1 MDKYEYNLKLDQIKA
16 LSAEEG
22 YMSAAEIADSINWN
36 KIKNVNTLVKIG
48 EVYEK
53 AERYQDARDILLMAY
68 DRSPIGRMIIY
79 RLAEVAIK
87 MGDYDA
93 ATEYYDEFVEIAPHD
108 DMKYVLR
115 YAIKKGQGASFDEL
129 IAILEELKEEEYT
142 EEWAYELA
150 YLYHKAGK
158 VDKCV
163 EACDE
168 LILWFGDGPYVERAL
183 ELKMLYQPLTKTQEE
198 KYRQFKIEKET
209 ISREKEKE
217 TEPESE
223 TDDDKITEIGAMEMV
238 KGGEIVHDDVKIP
251 QITVNQ
257 EKFNTVN
264 LQEEIAKGMK
274 QIMDAKGKN
283 EVSDTMDNIKKMVE
297 EIPFLKFLK
306 DKDND
311 KKSEQPSEEELH
323 IATDEEIDGT
333 LRMNFK
339 ELLGEDSDGQMSMV
353 MNEKTQLE
361 HQITGQMSIQDV
373 LDEWE
378 KTKRAAEMAL
388 NEANQQKL
396 ESAKARALQ
405 EAGDIMERLNDVIPK
420 LDAGATPKELLE
432 KEYMQGIEIPK
443 VQETVQE
450 PAEEPQPE
458 IQDTV
463 EELQPETQ
471 ETVEE
476 SQSEIQETAEEPQPE
491 IPETVEE
498 LQPETQET
506 AEEPQ
511 PEPQETVEEL
521 QPEIQDIAEELQP
534 ETQET
539 MEEPQP
545 ETTEAVEEFAGEPED
560 AIVAEESEEAEILAQ
575 PTMLMPEIT
584 DDMLKNEEADEEPE
598 EEPERPR
605 DFEHVTSFIEQ
616 EIAKMAAKNPG
627 IEKKLEMAKTRKMPN
642 LSLPEDLDSE
652 EDDETVIDSKHIN
665 ELTSEQR
672 AIFSYFI
679 PVKGMENQICKAY
692 NGIIDH
698 LNKKG
703 NASSGNLIIQGE
715 QGCGKTMLATSFVK
729 VLQKVGQQ
737 STGKLGKIDASAL
750 NKKDAQQILRK
761 IAGGCLIIERAGE
774 IDRNTA
780 VQLSFL
786 MDHDITGTLYI
797 LEDTSKGIKRALSMD
812 EGFAAKFTE
821 KISVP
826 IFTNDELVL
835 FAKSYSTEL
844 GYKIDEMA
852 ILALHNRISN
862 IERID
867 QATTLTE
874 VKEIIDEAIDR
885 EAHSGLKKA
894 ISILTAKRY
903 TDDDRIV
910 LREDHFKEK

>member
-48 EVYEK
+48 EIYEK

-129 IAILEELKEEEYT
+129 ITILEEYKDEEYT

-158 VDKCV
+158 ADKCID
-163 EACDE
+163 ACDE

-183 ELKMLYQPLTKTQEE
+183 ELKMLYQPLTKAQEE
-198 KYRQFKIEKET
+198 KYRRFKA
-209 ISREKEKE
+209 EKEK
-217 TEPESE
+217 PA
-223 TDDDKITEIGAMEMV
+223 KIKDEAEVTEIGAMEMV
-238 KGGEIVHDDVKIP
+238 KGGEIVHDDVTIP

-264 LQEEIAKGMK
+264 LQQEIAKGMQ
-274 QIMDAKGKN
+274 QIIEAKGKN
-283 EVSDTMDNIKKMVE
+283 EVADTMDTIKKIVE
-297 EIPFLKFLK
+297 DIPYLKLEK
-306 DKDND
+306 
-311 KKSEQPSEEELH
+311 EQEEYAQQPEETEH
-323 IATDEEIDGT
+323 IATDEEIDGS
-333 LRMNFK
+333 LKLNFK
-339 ELLGEDSDGQMSMV
+339 ELLGEDADGQMSMV
-353 MNEKTQLE
+353 MSEKTQLE

-373 LDEWE
+373 LEEWE
-378 KTKRAAEMAL
+378 KTRHAAEIAL
-388 NEANQQKL
+388 KEAEQQKL

-420 LDAGATPKELLE
+420 LDAGVTPKELLE
-432 KEYMQGIEIPK
+432 EEYLKVPVDIIEQKAAVKEPEEEQKLDMQELYAD
-443 VQETVQE
+443 ETVDEVQE
-450 PAEEPQPE
+450 PQEAPE
-458 IQDTV
+458 DTID
-463 EELQPETQ
+463 EAQ
-471 ETVEE
+471 E
-476 SQSEIQETAEEPQPE
+476 SQEAPEDAADEVKEP
-491 IPETVEE
+491 V
-498 LQPETQET
+498 
-506 AEEPQ
+506 
-511 PEPQETVEEL
+511 
-521 QPEIQDIAEELQP
+521 
-534 ETQET
+534 
-539 MEEPQP
+539 
-545 ETTEAVEEFAGEPED
+545 GEPED
-560 AIVAEESEEAEILAQ
+560 IIMAEESEKDEILTQ
-575 PTMLMPEIT
+575 PTTMMPEIT
-584 DDMLKNEEADEEPE
+584 DDMLSADDDTADDEASQE
-598 EEPERPR
+598 EENVSEKR
-605 DFEHVTSFIEQ
+605 DFDHVTSFIEQ
-616 EIAKMAAKNPG
+616 EIAKMTAKNPG
-627 IEKKLEMAKTRKMPN
+627 LEKKLDMAKTRKMPDI
-642 LSLPEDLDSE
+642 SLPEDLDSE
-652 EDDETVIDSKHIN
+652 EDDSKLKETKHIKQ
-665 ELTSEQR
+665 LTSEQK

-679 PVKGMENQICKAY
+679 PVKGMEDQICKAY
-692 NGIIDH
+692 NAVLDH
-698 LNKKG
+698 FNRKE
-703 NASSGNLIIQGE
+703 NASTGNLIIQGE
-715 QGCGKTMLATSFVK
+715 QGCGKTMLATSFIK
-729 VLQKVGQQ
+729 VLQKDGEQL
-737 STGKLGKIDASAL
+737 TGKMGKIDAAAL
-750 NKKDAQQILRK
+750 NKKDVQQVVRK
-761 IAGGCLIIERAGE
+761 ITGGCLIIERAGD
-774 IDRNTA
+774 IDRSIA
-780 VQLSFL
+780 AQLSFL
-786 MDHDITGTLYI
+786 MEHDITGTLYI
-797 LEDTSKGIKRALSMD
+797 LEDTSKGIKKALSMD
-812 EGFAAKFTE
+812 EGFASKFTE

-835 FAKSYSTEL
+835 FAKSYSAEL

-874 VKEIIDEAIDR
+874 VKDIIDEAIDR

-910 LREDHFKEK
+910 LKEDHFREK

>member
-1 MDKYEYNLKLDQIKA
+1 MDKYEYNLKLDQIKV

-48 EVYEK
+48 EIYEK

-198 KYRQFKIEKET
+198 KYRQFKLEKEN
-209 ISREKEKE
+209 ISRENKKEA
-217 TEPESE
+217 EPESE
-223 TDDDKITEIGAMEMV
+223 TDEDELTEIGAMEMV

-283 EVSDTMDNIKKMVE
+283 EVADTMDNIKKIVE

-306 DKDND
+306 DKDD
-311 KKSEQPSEEELH
+311 GKKSEQPSDEEQH
-323 IATDEEIDGT
+323 IATDEEIDSS

-353 MNEKTQLE
+353 INEKTQLE

-378 KTKRAAEMAL
+378 KTKRAAETAL

-432 KEYMQGIEIPK
+432 NEYMQGIEIPK
-443 VQETVQE
+443 VQEPVQKSV
-450 PAEEPQPE
+450 EEP
-458 IQDTV
+458 
-463 EELQPETQ
+463 QPETQ

-476 SQSEIQETAEEPQPE
+476 PQPEAQEPVEEPQPE
-491 IPETVEE
+491 A
-498 LQPETQET
+498 QEI
-506 AEEPQ
+506 
-511 PEPQETVEEL
+511 V
-521 QPEIQDIAEELQP
+521 
-534 ETQET
+534 
-539 MEEPQP
+539 EEPQP
-545 ETTEAVEEFAGEPED
+545 ETPEAVEEFDGEPED
-560 AIVAEESEEAEILAQ
+560 AVVAEESEEAEILAQ

-598 EEPERPR
+598 QEPEKPR

-652 EDDETVIDSKHIN
+652 EDDKTVIESKHIN
-665 ELTSEQR
+665 ELTNEQR

-729 VLQKVGQQ
+729 VLQKVGHQ

-761 IAGGCLIIERAGE
+761 IAGGCLIIERAGD

>member
-48 EVYEK
+48 EIYEK

-129 IAILEELKEEEYT
+129 ITILEEYKDEEYT

-158 VDKCV
+158 ADKCID
-163 EACDE
+163 ACDE

-183 ELKMLYQPLTKTQEE
+183 ELKMLYQPLTKAQEE
-198 KYRQFKIEKET
+198 KYRRFKA
-209 ISREKEKE
+209 EKEK
-217 TEPESE
+217 PA
-223 TDDDKITEIGAMEMV
+223 KIKDEAEVTEIGAMEMV
-238 KGGEIVHDDVKIP
+238 KGGEIVHDDVTIP

-264 LQEEIAKGMK
+264 LQQEIAKGMQ
-274 QIMDAKGKN
+274 QIMEAKGKN
-283 EVSDTMDNIKKMVE
+283 EVADTMDTIKKIVE
-297 EIPFLKFLK
+297 DIPYLKLEK
-306 DKDND
+306 
-311 KKSEQPSEEELH
+311 EQEEYVQQPEETEH
-323 IATDEEIDGT
+323 IATDEEIDGS
-333 LRMNFK
+333 LKLNFK
-339 ELLGEDSDGQMSMV
+339 ELLGEDADGQMSMV
-353 MNEKTQLE
+353 MSEKTQLE

-373 LDEWE
+373 LEEWE
-378 KTKRAAEMAL
+378 KTRHAAEIAL
-388 NEANQQKL
+388 KEAEQQKL

-420 LDAGATPKELLE
+420 LDAGVTPKELLE
-432 KEYMQGIEIPK
+432 EEYLKVPVDIIEQKAAVKEPEEEQKPDMQELYADEN
-443 VQETVQE
+443 VDEVQE
-450 PAEEPQPE
+450 PQEAPEEAIDEVQ
-458 IQDTV
+458 
-463 EELQPETQ
+463 
-471 ETVEE
+471 E
-476 SQSEIQETAEEPQPE
+476 SQEASEEAADEAKEP
-491 IPETVEE
+491 V
-498 LQPETQET
+498 
-506 AEEPQ
+506 
-511 PEPQETVEEL
+511 
-521 QPEIQDIAEELQP
+521 
-534 ETQET
+534 
-539 MEEPQP
+539 
-545 ETTEAVEEFAGEPED
+545 GEPED
-560 AIVAEESEEAEILAQ
+560 IIVAEESEKDEIFTQ
-575 PTMLMPEIT
+575 PTTMMPEIT
-584 DDMLKNEEADEEPE
+584 DDMLNVDDDTSDDETSQEKE
-598 EEPERPR
+598 NVSEKR
-605 DFEHVTSFIEQ
+605 DFDHVTSFIEQ
-616 EIAKMAAKNPG
+616 EIAKMTAKNPG
-627 IEKKLEMAKTRKMPN
+627 LEKKLDMAKTRKMPDI
-642 LSLPEDLDSE
+642 SLPEDLDSE
-652 EDDETVIDSKHIN
+652 EDDSKLKETKHIK
-665 ELTSEQR
+665 ELTSEQK

-679 PVKGMENQICKAY
+679 PVKGMEDQICKAY
-692 NGIIDH
+692 NAVLDH
-698 LNKKG
+698 FNRKE
-703 NASSGNLIIQGE
+703 NASTGNLIIQGE
-715 QGCGKTMLATSFVK
+715 QGCGKTMLATSFIK
-729 VLQKVGQQ
+729 VLQKDGEQL
-737 STGKLGKIDASAL
+737 TGKMGKIDAAAL
-750 NKKDAQQILRK
+750 NKKDVQQVVRK
-761 IAGGCLIIERAGE
+761 ITGGCLIIERAGD
-774 IDRNTA
+774 IDRSIA
-780 VQLSFL
+780 AQLSFL
-786 MDHDITGTLYI
+786 MEHDITGTLYI
-797 LEDTSKGIKRALSMD
+797 LEDTSKGIKKALSMD
-812 EGFAAKFTE
+812 EGFASKFTE

-835 FAKSYSTEL
+835 FAKSYSAEL

-874 VKEIIDEAIDR
+874 VKDIIDEAIDR

-910 LREDHFKEK
+910 LKEDHFREK

>member
-48 EVYEK
+48 EIYEK

-129 IAILEELKEEEYT
+129 ITILEEYKDEEYT

-158 VDKCV
+158 ADKCID
-163 EACDE
+163 ACDE

-183 ELKMLYQPLTKTQEE
+183 ELKMLYQPLTKAQEE
-198 KYRQFKIEKET
+198 KYRRFKA
-209 ISREKEKE
+209 EKEK
-217 TEPESE
+217 PA
-223 TDDDKITEIGAMEMV
+223 KIKDEAEVTEIGAMEMV
-238 KGGEIVHDDVKIP
+238 KGGEIVHDDVTIP

-264 LQEEIAKGMK
+264 LQQEIAKGMQ
-274 QIMDAKGKN
+274 QIMEAKGKN
-283 EVSDTMDNIKKMVE
+283 EVADTMDTIKKIVE
-297 EIPFLKFLK
+297 DIPYLKLEK
-306 DKDND
+306 
-311 KKSEQPSEEELH
+311 EQEEYVQQPEETEH
-323 IATDEEIDGT
+323 IATDEEIDGS
-333 LRMNFK
+333 LKLNFK
-339 ELLGEDSDGQMSMV
+339 ELLGEDADGQMSMV
-353 MNEKTQLE
+353 MSEKTQLE

-373 LDEWE
+373 LEEWE
-378 KTKRAAEMAL
+378 KTRHAAEIAL
-388 NEANQQKL
+388 KEAEQQKL

-420 LDAGATPKELLE
+420 LDAGVTPKELLE
-432 KEYMQGIEIPK
+432 EEYLKVPVDIIEQKAAVKEPEEEQKPDMQELYAE
-443 VQETVQE
+443 ETVDEVQE
-450 PAEEPQPE
+450 PQEAPEEAIDEAQE
-458 IQDTV
+458 DTID
-463 EELQPETQ
+463 EAQ
-471 ETVEE
+471 E
-476 SQSEIQETAEEPQPE
+476 SQEALEEAIEEVQESREVPEDTADEVKEP
-491 IPETVEE
+491 V
-498 LQPETQET
+498 
-506 AEEPQ
+506 
-511 PEPQETVEEL
+511 
-521 QPEIQDIAEELQP
+521 
-534 ETQET
+534 
-539 MEEPQP
+539 
-545 ETTEAVEEFAGEPED
+545 GEPED
-560 AIVAEESEEAEILAQ
+560 IIMAEESEKDEILTQ
-575 PTMLMPEIT
+575 PTTMMPEIT
-584 DDMLKNEEADEEPE
+584 DDMLNADDDTADEEATQE
-598 EEPERPR
+598 KENVSEKR
-605 DFEHVTSFIEQ
+605 DFDHVTSFIEQ
-616 EIAKMAAKNPG
+616 EIAKMTAKNPG
-627 IEKKLEMAKTRKMPN
+627 LEKKLDMAKTRKMPDI
-642 LSLPEDLDSE
+642 SLPEDLDSE
-652 EDDETVIDSKHIN
+652 EDDSKLKETKHIK
-665 ELTSEQR
+665 ELTSEQK

-679 PVKGMENQICKAY
+679 PVKGMEDQICKAY
-692 NGIIDH
+692 NAVLDH
-698 LNKKG
+698 FNRKE
-703 NASSGNLIIQGE
+703 NASTGNLIIQGE
-715 QGCGKTMLATSFVK
+715 QGCGKTMLATSFIK
-729 VLQKVGQQ
+729 VLQKDGEQL
-737 STGKLGKIDASAL
+737 TGKMGKIDAAAL
-750 NKKDAQQILRK
+750 NKKDVQQVVRK
-761 IAGGCLIIERAGE
+761 ITGGCLIIERAGD
-774 IDRNTA
+774 IDRSIA
-780 VQLSFL
+780 AQLSFL
-786 MDHDITGTLYI
+786 MEHDITGTLYI
-797 LEDTSKGIKRALSMD
+797 LEDTSKGIKKALSMD
-812 EGFAAKFTE
+812 EGFASKFTE

-835 FAKSYSTEL
+835 FAKSYSAEL

-874 VKEIIDEAIDR
+874 VKDIIDEAIDR

-910 LREDHFKEK
+910 LKEDHFREK

>member
-48 EVYEK
+48 EIYEK

-129 IAILEELKEEEYT
+129 ITILEEYKDEEYT

-158 VDKCV
+158 ADKCID
-163 EACDE
+163 ACDE

-183 ELKMLYQPLTKTQEE
+183 ELKMLYQPLTKAQEE
-198 KYRQFKIEKET
+198 KYRRFKA
-209 ISREKEKE
+209 EKEK
-217 TEPESE
+217 PA
-223 TDDDKITEIGAMEMV
+223 KIKDEAEVTEIGAMEMV
-238 KGGEIVHDDVKIP
+238 KGGEIVHDDVTIP

-264 LQEEIAKGMK
+264 LQQEIAKGMQ
-274 QIMDAKGKN
+274 QIMEAKGKN
-283 EVSDTMDNIKKMVE
+283 EVADTMDTIKKIVE
-297 EIPFLKFLK
+297 DIPYLKLEK
-306 DKDND
+306 
-311 KKSEQPSEEELH
+311 EQEEYVKQPEETEH
-323 IATDEEIDGT
+323 IATDEEIDGS
-333 LRMNFK
+333 LKLNFK
-339 ELLGEDSDGQMSMV
+339 ELLGEDADGQMSMV
-353 MNEKTQLE
+353 MSEKTQLE

-373 LDEWE
+373 LEEWE
-378 KTKRAAEMAL
+378 KTRHAAEIAL
-388 NEANQQKL
+388 KEAEQQKL

-420 LDAGATPKELLE
+420 LDAGVTPKELLE
-432 KEYMQGIEIPK
+432 EEYLKVPVDIIEQKAAVKEPEEEQKPDMQELYAD
-443 VQETVQE
+443 ETVDEVQE
-450 PAEEPQPE
+450 PQEASE
-458 IQDTV
+458 DTID
-463 EELQPETQ
+463 EAQ
-471 ETVEE
+471 
-476 SQSEIQETAEEPQPE
+476 
-491 IPETVEE
+491 
-498 LQPETQET
+498 
-506 AEEPQ
+506 
-511 PEPQETVEEL
+511 EPQEAPEEAIDEA
-521 QPEIQDIAEELQP
+521 QESQEAPEEAIDEAQ
-534 ETQET
+534 
-539 MEEPQP
+539 EPQEAP
-545 ETTEAVEEFAGEPED
+545 EDAADEVKEPVGEPED
-560 AIVAEESEEAEILAQ
+560 IIMAEESEKDEILTQ
-575 PTMLMPEIT
+575 PTTMMPEIT
-584 DDMLKNEEADEEPE
+584 DDMLNVDDDTSDEEASQE
-598 EEPERPR
+598 EENVSEKR
-605 DFEHVTSFIEQ
+605 DFDHVTSFIEQ
-616 EIAKMAAKNPG
+616 EIAKMTAKNPG
-627 IEKKLEMAKTRKMPN
+627 LEKKLDMAKTRKMPDI
-642 LSLPEDLDSE
+642 SLPEDLDSE
-652 EDDETVIDSKHIN
+652 EDDSKLKETKHIK
-665 ELTSEQR
+665 ELTSEQK

-679 PVKGMENQICKAY
+679 PVKGMEDQICKAY
-692 NGIIDH
+692 NAVLDH
-698 LNKKG
+698 FNRKE
-703 NASSGNLIIQGE
+703 NASTGNLIIQGE
-715 QGCGKTMLATSFVK
+715 QGCGKTMLATSFIK
-729 VLQKVGQQ
+729 VLQKDGEQL
-737 STGKLGKIDASAL
+737 TGKMGKIDAAAL
-750 NKKDAQQILRK
+750 NKKDVQQVVRK
-761 IAGGCLIIERAGE
+761 ITGGCLIIERAGD
-774 IDRNTA
+774 IDRSIA
-780 VQLSFL
+780 AQLSFL
-786 MDHDITGTLYI
+786 MEHDITGTLYI
-797 LEDTSKGIKRALSMD
+797 LEDTSKGIKKALSMD
-812 EGFAAKFTE
+812 EGFASKFTE

-835 FAKSYSTEL
+835 FAKSYSAEL

-874 VKEIIDEAIDR
+874 VKDIIDEAIDR

-910 LREDHFKEK
+910 LKEDHFREK

>member
-48 EVYEK
+48 EIYEK

-129 IAILEELKEEEYT
+129 ITILEEYKDEEYT

-158 VDKCV
+158 ADKCID
-163 EACDE
+163 ACDE

-183 ELKMLYQPLTKTQEE
+183 ELKMLYQPLTKAQEE
-198 KYRQFKIEKET
+198 KYRRFKA
-209 ISREKEKE
+209 EKEK
-217 TEPESE
+217 PA
-223 TDDDKITEIGAMEMV
+223 KINDEAEVTEIGAMEMV
-238 KGGEIVHDDVKIP
+238 KGGEIVHDDVTIP

-264 LQEEIAKGMK
+264 LQQEIAKGMQ
-274 QIMDAKGKN
+274 QIMEAKGKN
-283 EVSDTMDNIKKMVE
+283 EVADTMDTIKKIVE
-297 EIPFLKFLK
+297 DIPYLKLEK
-306 DKDND
+306 
-311 KKSEQPSEEELH
+311 EQEEYVQQPEETEH
-323 IATDEEIDGT
+323 IATDEEIDGS
-333 LRMNFK
+333 LKLNFK
-339 ELLGEDSDGQMSMV
+339 ELLGEDADGQMSMV
-353 MNEKTQLE
+353 MSEKTQLE

-373 LDEWE
+373 LEEWE
-378 KTKRAAEMAL
+378 KTRHAAEIAL
-388 NEANQQKL
+388 KEAEQQKL

-420 LDAGATPKELLE
+420 LDAGVTPKELLE
-432 KEYMQGIEIPK
+432 EEYLKVPVDIIEQKAAVKEPEEEQKPDMQELYAD
-443 VQETVQE
+443 ETVDEVQE
-450 PAEEPQPE
+450 PQEAPEDTIDEVQEPQEAPE
-458 IQDTV
+458 DTIN
-463 EELQPETQ
+463 EAQ
-471 ETVEE
+471 
-476 SQSEIQETAEEPQPE
+476 EPQEAPKE
-491 IPETVEE
+491 AIDEA
-498 LQPETQET
+498 Q
-506 AEEPQ
+506 
-511 PEPQETVEEL
+511 EPQET
-521 QPEIQDIAEELQP
+521 PEDTIDEAQ
-534 ETQET
+534 
-539 MEEPQP
+539 EPQEAP
-545 ETTEAVEEFAGEPED
+545 EEAIDEVQESQEASEEAADEAKEPVGEPED
-560 AIVAEESEEAEILAQ
+560 IIVAEESEKDEIFTQ
-575 PTMLMPEIT
+575 PTTMMPEIT
-584 DDMLKNEEADEEPE
+584 DDMLNVDDDTSDDETSQEKE
-598 EEPERPR
+598 NVSEKR
-605 DFEHVTSFIEQ
+605 DFDHVTSFIEQ
-616 EIAKMAAKNPG
+616 EIAKMTAKNPG
-627 IEKKLEMAKTRKMPN
+627 LEKKLDMAKTRKMPDI
-642 LSLPEDLDSE
+642 SLPEDLDSE
-652 EDDETVIDSKHIN
+652 EDDSKLKETKHIK
-665 ELTSEQR
+665 ELTSEQK

-679 PVKGMENQICKAY
+679 PVKGMEDQICKAY
-692 NGIIDH
+692 NAVLDH
-698 LNKKG
+698 FNRKE
-703 NASSGNLIIQGE
+703 NASTGNLIIQGE
-715 QGCGKTMLATSFVK
+715 QGCGKTMLATSFIK
-729 VLQKVGQQ
+729 VLQKDGEQL
-737 STGKLGKIDASAL
+737 TGKMGKIDAAAL
-750 NKKDAQQILRK
+750 NKKDVQQVVRK
-761 IAGGCLIIERAGE
+761 ITGGCLIIERAGD
-774 IDRNTA
+774 IDRSIA
-780 VQLSFL
+780 AQLSFL
-786 MDHDITGTLYI
+786 MEHDITGTLYI
-797 LEDTSKGIKRALSMD
+797 LEDTSKGIKKALSMD
-812 EGFAAKFTE
+812 EGFASKFTE

-835 FAKSYSTEL
+835 FAKSYSAEL

-874 VKEIIDEAIDR
+874 VKDIIDEAIDR

-910 LREDHFKEK
+910 LKEDHFREK